1 MCGEEKEEVEEA
13 GGGGGK
19 KGLMRKVNFS
29 DVRQVLI
36 YIYMYICIVGT
47 VVSNDIAASAIKVEP
62 K

>member
-29 DVRQVLI
+29 DVRQVLT
-36 YIYMYICIVGT
+36 YIYVYMYSRHSGQQRYSCQRYQG
-47 VVSNDIAASAIKVEP
+47 
-62 K
+62 